1 MTHHHDHD
9 CPAAAVEAA
18 LEAPTTPEAGL
29 LLHLK
34 LLAAEAI
41 PAGLLTG
48 PDPYPPI
55 PGTDQRVG
63 GVMLEVACPPWLA
76 AEVLRRVADSIEREA
91 ARDELLRTLRN

>member
-1 MTHHHDHD
+1 MSHHHDHD

-18 LEAPTTPEAGL
+18 LEAPTPEAGL

-41 PAGLLTG
+41 PPELLTG
-48 PDPYPPI
+48 PDPYPPV
-55 PGTDQRVG
+55 PGTDIRVG

-76 AEVLRRVADSIEREA
+76 ADVLRRVADSIEREA
-91 ARDELLRTLRN
+91 ARDELLRTMRN